1 MLRRGESA
9 YGGGSSGGEV
19 PDDSDAPRTARAGL
33 YRRGAARAS
42 GGLGRSPSKSR
53 ARGGGRPGVSGWP
66 AIASAR

>member
-1 MLRRGESA
+1 VRTVVDQV
-9 YGGGSSGGEV
+9 EV

-53 ARGGGRPGVSGWP
+53 ARGGGRPGL
-66 AIASAR
+66 